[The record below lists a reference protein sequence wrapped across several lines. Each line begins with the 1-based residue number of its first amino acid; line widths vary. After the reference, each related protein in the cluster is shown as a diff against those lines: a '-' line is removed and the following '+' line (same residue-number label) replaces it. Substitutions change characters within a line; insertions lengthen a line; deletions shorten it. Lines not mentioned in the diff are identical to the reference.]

1 VPFYWLVLGV
11 LTVWRVTHLLIA
23 ENGPWDV
30 LVRLRRLTG
39 HGFWGSLLGCF
50 YCLSLWVA
58 APLAYGIGGGWMERV
73 LLWLSLSAAAILL
86 ERITASQ
93 DASLPVT
100 YSEDEEGEDVLR

>member
-1 VPFYWLVLGV
+1 VTFYWPLLGV

-23 ENGPWDV
+23 ENGPWDA
-30 LVRLRRLTG
+30 LLRLRRLAG

-58 APLAYGIGGGWMERV
+58 APVAYVIGGGWKERV

-86 ERITASQ
+86 ERITARQ
-93 DASLPVT
+93 EAFLPVT
-100 YSEDEEGEDVLR
+100 YSEEEGKDVLR